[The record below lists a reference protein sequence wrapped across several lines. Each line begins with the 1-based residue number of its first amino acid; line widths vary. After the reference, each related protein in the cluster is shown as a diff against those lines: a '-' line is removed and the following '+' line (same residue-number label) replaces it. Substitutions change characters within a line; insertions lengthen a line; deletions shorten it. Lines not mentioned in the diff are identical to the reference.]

1 MDLAMNAIKQM
12 ERRRNSMKKE
22 QGFSLIELLIVVAI
36 IAIIA
41 AIAVPSMLTAR
52 MAANEAGAVQSLR
65 TYGSAQ
71 TAFAATNNQ
80 LYGTLAQLTDVV
92 NGGYLDNRWDP
103 AGTLTFNGYLYAVD
117 QAIAGAPGAAAAAVP
132 DGFGCTGTPKTADST
147 GRYQYGIASDQ
158 VVRFLAVSG
167 GANAPKCGAADC
179 VAGDPIGKQ

>member
-1 MDLAMNAIKQM
+1 
-12 ERRRNSMKKE
+12 MKKE

-71 TAFAATNNQ
+71 TAFAAVNNQ
-80 LYGTLAQLTDVV
+80 QFGTLAELTDVV
-92 NGGYLDNRWDP
+92 NGSYLDNRWDP
-103 AGTLTFNGYLYAVD
+103 AGTLAFNGYVYATD
-117 QAIAGAPGAAAAAVP
+117 TGNLAQAPAAACAAIP
-132 DGFGCTGTPKTADST
+132 DGFSTSATPVTADST
-147 GRYQYGIASDQ
+147 GRHVYGIASDQ
-158 VVRFLAVSG
+158 VVRYLSTPGTATP
-167 GANAPKCGAADC
+167 PKCGANPC

>member
-1 MDLAMNAIKQM
+1 
-12 ERRRNSMKKE
+12 MKKE

-52 MAANEAGAVQSLR
+52 MASNEAAAIQSLR

-80 LYGTLAQLTDVV
+80 LFGTLAELTDVI

-103 AGTLTFNGYLYAVD
+103 AGTLTFNGYVYADD
-117 QAIAGAPGAAAAAVP
+117 QAIVGPPAAASANVP
-132 DGFGCTGTPKTADST
+132 DGFGCTATPSTADST
-147 GRYQYGIASDQ
+147 GRYVYGIASDQ
-158 VVRFLAVSG
+158 VVRFQAVAG
-167 GANAPKCGAADC
+167 AANAPKCGAAAC